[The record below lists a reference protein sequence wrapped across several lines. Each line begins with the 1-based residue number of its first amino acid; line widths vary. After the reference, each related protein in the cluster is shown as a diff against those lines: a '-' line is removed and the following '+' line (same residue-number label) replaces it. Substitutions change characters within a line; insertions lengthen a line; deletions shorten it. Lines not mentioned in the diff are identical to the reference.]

1 MANFKTFTILKKA
14 KILKFPEAS
23 ILVKTHYGVITLGY
37 DIIMKNLSCDTC
49 NFNDALCSV

>member
-14 KILKFPEAS
+14 KILKFLEAS